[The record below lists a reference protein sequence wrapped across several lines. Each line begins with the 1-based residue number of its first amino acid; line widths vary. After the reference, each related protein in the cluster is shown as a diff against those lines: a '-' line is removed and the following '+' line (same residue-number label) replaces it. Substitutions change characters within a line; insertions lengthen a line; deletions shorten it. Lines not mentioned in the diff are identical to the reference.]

1 MRWLLLTLLMWPL
14 CAQAQSR
21 TVAPEDLSLTVEVI
35 EGPATPYTR
44 EMVMIVIRGTYRRH
58 VTREQLEQPDLD
70 GFNWT
75 QLGPD
80 IWREERIRGR
90 PVKVMERRMAL
101 YAERPGRL
109 TIGAFTHHL
118 TLTDEDDNW
127 FAHDITSAPVTV
139 EIAAPPVSD
148 AEGWWFPAKRLEIS
162 DQWSNAPDRLTPGQG
177 VLRIVRVEALG
188 VTPEMIPPMPDLT
201 SPSGM
206 VFPHPEKRLV
216 ELTPY
221 GPVSYAF
228 WRWTIQPTNGRSAIV
243 EPLEFSFY
251 DTENRVMREVTIS
264 AQRVAYA
271 ESGLPPPDAPVPT
284 ARLPGW
290 PLALLAGLVFAG
302 GLLWVLKGRQ
312 ADAVTL
318 RRRLPWLDPQ
328 ARRMLLAVRRGDT
341 AATRRAARGLLRGS
355 GQAGAA
361 LLHRFDADRLRPGAE
376 PPDLRAFAR
385 SVLGL
390 LRRQGY
396 RPNAAL
402 SDPRPRLTLGQGPRF
417 TRAR

>member
-1 MRWLLLTLLMWPL
+1 MRWLLFVLMLWPL
-14 CAQAQSR
+14 GAHAQSR
-21 TVAPEDLSLTVEVI
+21 TVAPEDLTLTVEVLD
-35 EGPATPYTR
+35 GPATPYTR

-58 VTREQLEQPDLD
+58 ITREQLEQPDLE

-80 IWREERIRGR
+80 VWREERIRGR

-101 YAERPGRL
+101 YAERPGTL

-118 TLTDEDDNW
+118 TLTDERDNW

-139 EIAAPPVSD
+139 EVAAPPVSES
-148 AEGWWFPAKRLEIS
+148 EGWWFPAKRLEIS
-162 DQWSNAPDRLTPGQG
+162 DQWSNAPDRLVPGEG

-206 VFPHPEKRLV
+206 VFAHPEKRLV
-216 ELTPY
+216 ELTPE

-243 EPLEFSFY
+243 EPLEFAFF
-251 DTENRVMREVTIS
+251 DTENRVMRDVTIS

-271 ESGLPPPDAPVPT
+271 EAGLPPPDAPVPT
-284 ARLPGW
+284 VRLPGW
-290 PLALLAGLVFAG
+290 PVALLAGLAFVAG
-302 GLLWVLKGRQ
+302 LGWAVQGRQ
-312 ADAVTL
+312 ADGAGL

-328 ARRMLLAVRRGDT
+328 ARQMLLAARRGD
-341 AATRRAARGLLRGS
+341 APATRRAARGLLRDR
-355 GQAGAA
+355 GQAGRAV
-361 LLHRFDADRLRPGAE
+361 LNGFDAGRFRPGAAG
-376 PPDLRAFAR
+376 PDLRAFAR
-385 SVLGL
+385 TVLQV
-390 LRRQGY
+390 LRRGEIQTK
-396 RPNAAL
+396 R
-402 SDPRPRLTLGQGPRF
+402 
-417 TRAR
+417 

>member
-1 MRWLLLTLLMWPL
+1 MRWLLFVLMLWPL
-14 CAQAQSR
+14 GAHAQSR
-21 TVAPEDLSLTVEVI
+21 TVAPEDLTLTVEVLD
-35 EGPATPYTR
+35 GPATPYTR

-58 VTREQLEQPDLD
+58 ITREQLEQPDLE

-80 IWREERIRGR
+80 VWREERIRGR

-101 YAERPGRL
+101 YAERPGIL

-118 TLTDEDDNW
+118 TLTDERDNW

-139 EIAAPPVSD
+139 EVAAPPVSES
-148 AEGWWFPAKRLEIS
+148 EGWWFPAKRLEIS
-162 DQWSNAPDRLTPGQG
+162 DQWSNAPDRLVPGEG

-216 ELTPY
+216 ELTPE

-243 EPLEFSFY
+243 EPLEFAFF
-251 DTENRVMREVTIS
+251 DTENRVMRDVTIS

-271 ESGLPPPDAPVPT
+271 EAGLPPPDAPVPT
-284 ARLPGW
+284 VRLPGW
-290 PLALLAGLVFAG
+290 PVALLAGLAFMAG
-302 GLLWVLKGRQ
+302 LGWAVQGRQ
-312 ADAVTL
+312 ADGAGM
-318 RRRLPWLDPQ
+318 RRRLPLLDPQ
-328 ARRMLLAVRRGDT
+328 ARRMLLAARRGD
-341 AATRRAARGLLRGS
+341 APATRRAARGLLRDR
-355 GQAGAA
+355 GQAGRAV
-361 LLHRFDADRLRPGAE
+361 LNGFDAGRFRPGAAG
-376 PPDLRAFAR
+376 PDLRAFAR
-385 SVLGL
+385 TVLQV
-390 LRRQGY
+390 LRRGEIQTK
-396 RPNAAL
+396 R
-402 SDPRPRLTLGQGPRF
+402 
-417 TRAR
+417 